1 MGMKEQE
8 IKQIYTTIDMG
19 SDELGKVQIS
29 EEVVASIAALSVKE
43 VEGVHSTVGSITN
56 ELVGKLGVKNISKGV
71 KAVIEGE
78 NVMIDMNINMRF
90 GYNIFSQCT
99 LLQDKVKETVY
110 NMTGLTVKEVNLR
123 VVDVVKDK

>member
-43 VEGVHSTVGSITN
+43 VEGIHSTVGSITN

-78 NVMIDMNINMRF
+78 NVMIDMNINMR
-90 GYNIFSQCT
+90 GY
-99 LLQDKVKETVY
+99 
-110 NMTGLTVKEVNLR
+110 
-123 VVDVVKDK
+123 

>member
-1 MGMKEQE
+1 MGKREQE

-29 EEVVASIAALSVKE
+29 EEVVASIAALAVKE
-43 VEGVHSTVGSITN
+43 VEGIHSTVGSITN

-71 KAVIEGE
+71 KAVIDRE

-90 GYNIFSQCT
+90 GYNIFSQCN

-110 NMTGLTVKEVNLR
+110 NMTGLNVKEVNLR
-123 VVDVVKDK
+123 VVDVVKEK

>member
-43 VEGVHSTVGSITN
+43 VEGIHSTVGSITN

-90 GYNIFSQCT
+90 GYNIFSQCNM
-99 LLQDKVKETVY
+99 LQDKVKETVY

-123 VVDVVKDK
+123 VVDVVKEK